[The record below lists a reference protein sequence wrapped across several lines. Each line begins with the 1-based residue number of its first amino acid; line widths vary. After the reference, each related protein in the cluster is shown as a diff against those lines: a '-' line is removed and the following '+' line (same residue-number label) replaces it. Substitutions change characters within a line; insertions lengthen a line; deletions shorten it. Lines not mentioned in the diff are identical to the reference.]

1 MAGAALRGIGLAAP
15 AAVETFGPVI
25 DRLVERTTPGLRTY
39 VVENSG
45 VGTNYSAA
53 IGRIES
59 EGHALVRH
67 GGAVTDNDLFV
78 RATTG
83 VAPDGS
89 VILDK
94 KSGLAVIPQSSTA
107 FYSDALLARA
117 DLLIRDGYLDR
128 AVAFVPHG
136 ADRVVIEGVNVGG
149 ATGRGFDRVSRV
161 PGVVGPLRYDS
172 GLSRATGVYQY
183 DAMSGLWK
191 TVTIYPVK

>member
-1 MAGAALRGIGLAAP
+1 M
-15 AAVETFGPVI
+15 
-25 DRLVERTTPGLRTY
+25 
-39 VVENSG
+39 
-45 VGTNYSAA
+45 
-53 IGRIES
+53 
-59 EGHALVRH
+59 VRH

-89 VILDK
+89 VILDR
-94 KSGLAVIPQSSTA
+94 KSGLAVVPPSSTA
-107 FYSDALLARA
+107 FNSDALLARA
-117 DLLIRDGYLDR
+117 DLIIRDGYLDR
-128 AVAFVPHG
+128 AVAFVPPG

-149 ATGRGFDRVSRV
+149 TTGRGFDRVSRV
-161 PGVVGPLRYDS
+161 PGVVSLLRYDN